1 VENSTIQK
9 STIQTEGFPTPK
21 NKFRIICF
29 SGDMDKAFAVLTLA
43 STAASMGMDVA
54 VFFTFWGLS
63 LIKKNRKLKGKNFI
77 QKMMEVM
84 MPSGLDSLKLSK
96 MNFAGLGP
104 VLMKI
109 LMKKTKS
116 PTLQDLLEAAKETG
130 VKFYACSTSCSI
142 LGITKDELI
151 DEVQDIVGAATFL
164 AESKDA
170 ITLFI

>member
-1 VENSTIQK
+1 MEEKTIQF
-9 STIQTEGFPTPK
+9 EGFPAPK
-21 NKFRIICF
+21 NKLRIICF

-43 STAASMGMDVA
+43 STAASMGMDTA

-63 LIKKNRKLKGKNFI
+63 LIKKNRKFKGKNLI

-84 MPSGLDSLKLSK
+84 MPAGIDSLKLSK

-104 VLMKI
+104 ALMKVLMKQ
-109 LMKKTKS
+109 TKS
-116 PTLQDLLEAAKETG
+116 PNLHDLLEAAKETG

-151 DEVQDIVGAATFL
+151 DEVQEIVGAATFL
-164 AESKDA
+164 SEAKDA
-170 ITLFI
+170 TTLFI

>member
-1 VENSTIQK
+1 
-9 STIQTEGFPTPK
+9 
-21 NKFRIICF
+21 
-29 SGDMDKAFAVLTLA
+29 
-43 STAASMGMDVA
+43 
-54 VFFTFWGLS
+54 
-63 LIKKNRKLKGKNFI
+63 
-77 QKMMEVM
+77 M

-104 VLMKI
+104 FLMKI

-164 AESKDA
+164 AEAKDA